1 MVGWAGTS
9 VGECH
14 DTGRP
19 WTGRTA
25 LCRRRGAPHAADV
38 TARGASRPPEEPQ
51 ALPWPRFQE
60 MTADWLALGQRR
72 HAMVALLE
80 VDVGQ
85 ARAGIRAWRSRHGRA
100 LGFNAY
106 IVACFARAVAAEPRI
121 AALRHGRRRLLVFPA
136 VDVAMPIEHE
146 LEGEAIPVPHVIRA
160 ADRLPLEDVADRI
173 AMGVHGAVP
182 YPGARRALRL
192 WLLLPAWL
200 RRGLLARYLA
210 DARRR
215 RRATGT
221 VLVTSV
227 SLPGRGRAWGLPG
240 GTHYP
245 VMLVIGGLRRG
256 RDGTDSV
263 ALSLVFDHDTV
274 AGAPAARFARHL
286 VGLIERGAFLED
298 D

>member
-1 MVGWAGTS
+1 VS
-9 VGECH
+9 
-14 DTGRP
+14 DP
-19 WTGRTA
+19 TA
-25 LCRRRGAPHAADV
+25 PELADD
-38 TARGASRPPEEPQ
+38 PQ
-51 ALPWPRFQE
+51 DIAWPRFQE

-80 VDVGQ
+80 VDVGR
-85 ARAGIRAWRSRHGRA
+85 ARAGIRAWRARHDRP

-106 IVACFARAVAAEPRI
+106 LVACFARAVAAEPRV
-121 AALRHGRRRLLVFPA
+121 AALRHGRRRLLVFPV

-160 ADRLPLEDVADRI
+160 ADRLSLEEVGRRI
-173 AMGVHGAVP
+173 AAGARADAP
-182 YPGARRALRL
+182 YPAARRLLPL

-200 RRGLLARYLA
+200 RRLLLARYLA
-210 DARRR
+210 DGRRR

-227 SLPGRGRAWGLPG
+227 SLPGRGRAWGIPG

-245 VMLVIGGLRRG
+245 VMLVIGGLRLG
-256 RDGTDSV
+256 RDGTETV

-274 AGAPAARFARHL
+274 DGAPAARFSRRFVSL
-286 VGLIERGAFLED
+286 VERGAFLD